1 MSGSAVHF
9 LRDLGASPLGLAAVL
24 LLSRVVQDA
33 VTTALTGF
41 LVFDAVHTVGHV
53 VDLHHGGH
61 GWYVA
66 VLAAPT
72 CCSRRHS
79 GWGGAHGRGALT
91 WWRGRCR
98 SLSEAGRRGGDDDVT
113 AALAS
118 AK

>member
-66 VLAAPT
+66 VLAAADVLLAAAL
-72 CCSRRHS
+72 RL
-79 GWGGAHGRGALT
+79 GWRPRPRGVDVVARSVPLAL
-91 WWRGRCR
+91 RGRPP
-98 SLSEAGRRGGDDDVT
+98 RGG
-113 AALAS
+113 
-118 AK
+118 